1 MNIYEKLNAARLR
14 FQEKNVKMTGENR
27 GITRNGA
34 NARYYELSDIL
45 PVLTPI
51 CIELGICNLENFGE
65 EATLTLVNTEKTDEF
80 IVFHSPMSTAD
91 LKNCHPVQ
99 SLGAVQTYLRR
110 YLYQNAYSIAES
122 DALDGADA
130 KKDDPAQALKEKKM
144 TDEDFRTM
152 AWDMLLAS
160 AMPDDKKDAWMKAFQ
175 TLTMPKIH
183 NLIDMLAGAKK

>member
-1 MNIYEKLNAARLR
+1 MNIYEKLNEARLR
-14 FQEKNVKMTGENR
+14 FQEKNVKMTGENKA
-27 GITRNGA
+27 ISRNGA
-34 NARYYELSDIL
+34 NAKYYELSDIL

-65 EATLTLVNTEKTDEF
+65 EATLTLVDTAEPHSM

-122 DALDGADA
+122 DALDGAKDTKKEETKPVVDEAELRNRA
-130 KKDDPAQALKEKKM
+130 KSLLEKSKM
-144 TDEDFRTM
+144 PEEVKAKWRDRLPT
-152 AWDMLLAS
+152 LS
-160 AMPDDKKDAWMKAFQ
+160 MKAIDGLFFQ
-175 TLTMPKIH
+175 FKQEG
-183 NLIDMLAGAKK
+183 LIL

>member
-1 MNIYEKLNAARLR
+1 MNIYEKLNEARLR
-14 FQEKNVKMTGENR
+14 FQEKNVKMTGENK
-27 GITRNGA
+27 GISRNGA
-34 NARYYELSDIL
+34 NAKYYELSDIL

-65 EATLTLVNTEKTDEF
+65 EATLTLVDTAEPHSM

-122 DALDGADA
+122 DALDGAKDTKKEESKPVVDEAELRTRA
-130 KKDDPAQALKEKKM
+130 KDLLEKSKM
-144 TDEDFRTM
+144 PEEVKAKWRDRLPT
-152 AWDMLLAS
+152 LS
-160 AMPDDKKDAWMKAFQ
+160 MKAIDGLFFQ
-175 TLTMPKIH
+175 FKQEG
-183 NLIDMLAGAKK
+183 LIL